1 MRCYDDPVEVR
12 KGLVDRVEGPEQFV
26 WRGRLWQVRAV
37 VGRWVETAPWW
48 EHRAVRGLLGS
59 PEDTAL
65 GPEQNGAEQ
74 NGAEQNGA
82 EQNGAE
88 QNGAEPDGAGPDGA
102 GPDGTDRGGGV
113 ATSVAALVAE
123 QEVWRVDATRGRL
136 GVVCPDDREV
146 RGVFDL
152 VLDTGTGWW
161 RLTGCQD

>member
-12 KGLVDRVEGPEQFV
+12 KGLVDTVEGPEQFV

-48 EHRAVRGLLGS
+48 EHRAVQGLLGS

-65 GPEQNGAEQ
+65 GP
-74 NGAEQNGA
+74 EQNGA

>member
-12 KGLVDRVEGPEQFV
+12 KGLVDTVEGPEQFV

-48 EHRAVRGLLGS
+48 EHRAVQGLLGS

-65 GPEQNGAEQ
+65 GPEQDGAEQ
-74 NGAEQNGA
+74 NGAEQ
-82 EQNGAE
+82 
-88 QNGAEPDGAGPDGA
+88 DGAGPDGA

>member
-12 KGLVDRVEGPEQFV
+12 KGRVDTVEGPEQFV

-37 VGRWVETAPWW
+37 VGHWVETAPWW

-59 PEDTAL
+59 PEDPA
-65 GPEQNGAEQ
+65 
-74 NGAEQNGA
+74 
-82 EQNGAE
+82 
-88 QNGAEPDGAGPDGA
+88 
-102 GPDGTDRGGGV
+102 DGTDRGGGV

-136 GVVCPDDREV
+136 GLVRPDDREV

-152 VLDTGTGWW
+152 VLDTGTGRW
-161 RLTGCQD
+161 RLTECQD

>member
-12 KGLVDRVEGPEQFV
+12 KGLVDTVEGPEQFV

-48 EHRAVRGLLGS
+48 EHRAVQGLLGS

-65 GPEQNGAEQ
+65 GPEQ

-136 GVVCPDDREV
+136 GAVCPDDREV

>member
-12 KGLVDRVEGPEQFV
+12 KGLVDTVEGPEQFV

-48 EHRAVRGLLGS
+48 EHRAVQGLLGS

-82 EQNGAE
+82 EPD
-88 QNGAEPDGAGPDGA
+88 GAEPDGAGPDGA

>member
-12 KGLVDRVEGPEQFV
+12 KGLVDTVEGPEQFV

-48 EHRAVRGLLGS
+48 EHRAVQGLLGS

-65 GPEQNGAEQ
+65 GPEQ

>member
-12 KGLVDRVEGPEQFV
+12 KGLVDTVEGPEQFV

-48 EHRAVRGLLGS
+48 EHRAVQGLLGS

-65 GPEQNGAEQ
+65 GP
-74 NGAEQNGA
+74 

-136 GVVCPDDREV
+136 GLAHPEDREV

-152 VLDTGTGWW
+152 VLDGETGQW
-161 RLTGCQD
+161 RLVGCQD

>member
-12 KGLVDRVEGPEQFV
+12 KGLVDTVEGPEQFV

-48 EHRAVRGLLGS
+48 EHRAVQGLLGS

-88 QNGAEPDGAGPDGA
+88 PDGVGPDGA